1 MKPSERFVDGLS
13 MSEVAALFNLSMP
26 LVSKIL
32 YGLTPDGNSDGKSK
46 RYMGNTVLQ
55 GLKNYYGAR
64 GKSSET
70 TLEQE
75 RIRLTAAQAN
85 RAEMELAISRGELL
99 PVDDVINE
107 MAMALSEIKAT
118 CINLPARIAPAVFN
132 QKTSRDVETV
142 AKGIITDALDRLQA
156 DIALIPSRVSGHEA
170 TADPDDQRVGAD
182 RTEAVG

>member
-1 MKPSERFVDGLS
+1 MKSAERFSDGLS
-13 MSEVAALFNLSMP
+13 MSDISALFNMSLP
-26 LVSKIL
+26 LVSKIM

-46 RYMGNTVLQ
+46 RYMGATVLQ
-55 GLKNYYGAR
+55 ALKNYYGAR
-64 GKSSET
+64 GKSTET

-107 MAMALSEIKAT
+107 MSKALSEIKAT
-118 CINLPARIAPAVFN
+118 VINLPARIAPAVFN

-142 AKGIITDALDRLQA
+142 AKGIVTDALYRLEA
-156 DIALIPSRVSGHEA
+156 DISSIPSRVSSYE
-170 TADPDDQRVGAD
+170 TASDIDDKRMGAD
-182 RTEAVG
+182 REEAIS

>member
-13 MSEVAALFNLSMP
+13 MSEIAALFNLSMP

-85 RAEMELAISRGELL
+85 RAEMELAISRGKLL
-99 PVDDVINE
+99 PVEDVIHV
-107 MAMALSEIKAT
+107 MASSLSEIKAAVM
-118 CINLPARIAPAVFN
+118 NLPARIAPAVFS
-132 QKTSRDVETV
+132 QKTSRDVENV
-142 AKGIITDALDRLQA
+142 AKGIVTDALYRLES
-156 DIALIPSRVSGHEA
+156 DIAAIPSRVSIHEA
-170 TADPDDQRVGAD
+170 ASDPDNQRVGSD
-182 RTEAVG
+182 REEAVG